1 MLNRKLLAA
10 FVTAVVC
17 YFIVPIFFNDFTN
30 SYFAIGLGVSIIS
43 VPILFTFGILVSIVI
58 ELRTKHIFVAY
69 IEHFACGLICVCVL
83 LLLTEWDIELFFIY
97 TLMAFVYVTLFFI
110 SDNLIKR
117 NLNVKQEGKRNLD

>member
-43 VPILFTFGILVSIVI
+43 VPILFTFGILVSMVI
-58 ELRTKHIFVAY
+58 ELRTKHIFFAY

-97 TLMAFVYVTLFFI
+97 TVMALVYVTVFFI
-110 SDNLIKR
+110 SDYLMKPNL
-117 NLNVKQEGKRNLD
+117 